1 MSVQVDTSELDAFAV
16 HLGRASRRLV
26 PEARLSMRRAGVNIK
41 RQLREEMGASTHFK
55 PVERAISFDEVQSF
69 TSFGVE
75 VGPEK
80 GSPGSLANIAYFG
93 GSRGGGTV
101 PDPIGALR
109 AEAPRFMEALSEIA
123 GRLV

>member
-1 MSVQVDTSELDAFAV
+1 MSVFVDTSELDAFAV
-16 HLGRASRRLV
+16 YLGRASGQLV
-26 PEARLSMRRAGVNIK
+26 PEARRSMRRAGVNIK
-41 RQLREEMGASTHFK
+41 RQLREEMGASAHFK
-55 PVERAISFDEVQSF
+55 PVARSISFDEVQSF

-101 PDPIGALR
+101 PDPMGALQT
-109 AEAPRFMEALSEIA
+109 EAPRFIAALSEIA